1 MVIEKLIDGKN
12 LSESEKQIASFVLN
26 KQNHI
31 DNLTS
36 TELGKRSYTSQSTVI
51 RLYQKLGIKSYR
63 EFLSLLI
70 VERNEFFKSHDL
82 LESSPEKLFSSCENV
97 QTMIPALYNQ
107 VISDLNLLLDRNT
120 VNRVCNRIMN
130 AQSIDVYGLGV
141 SSIVAKQLV
150 FKLQSL
156 GMSCAYHGEVN
167 SFYIQNTQNNKK
179 SISIVISLGESHEN
193 ILKICQ
199 LLKEKNIYT
208 ISICHKDENDII
220 DLCQDNLFFTSYE
233 NEYINMICSFF
244 SVEYIINIVYPLLM
258 FRFHPEQLSYQV

>member
-1 MVIEKLIDGKN
+1 MVIEKLIDGNN
-12 LSESEKQIASFVLN
+12 LSESEKQIASFVLD
-26 KQNHI
+26 KDNHI

-36 TELGKRSYTSQSTVI
+36 TELGKKSYTSQSTVI

-70 VERNEFFKSHDL
+70 VERNEFFKTHSL
-82 LESSPEKLFSSCENV
+82 LEQSPEKLFSSCENV

-107 VISDLNLLLDRNT
+107 IISDMNLLLDRNI

-130 AQSIDVYGLGV
+130 AKSIDVYGLGF
-141 SSIVAKQLV
+141 SSTVAKQLV

-156 GMSCAYHGEVN
+156 GISCAYHSEIN
-167 SFYIQNTQNNKK
+167 SFYIQNIQNDKN
-179 SISIVISLGESHEN
+179 SISIVISLSESHED

-199 LLKEKNIYT
+199 LLKEKNMYT
-208 ISICHKDENDII
+208 ISICHKNSKDII
-220 DLCQDNLFFTSYE
+220 DLCQDNLFFTTYE

-244 SVEYIINIVYPLLM
+244 AVEYIINILYPLLM
-258 FRFHPEQLSYQV
+258 FRFQPEQLSYQI